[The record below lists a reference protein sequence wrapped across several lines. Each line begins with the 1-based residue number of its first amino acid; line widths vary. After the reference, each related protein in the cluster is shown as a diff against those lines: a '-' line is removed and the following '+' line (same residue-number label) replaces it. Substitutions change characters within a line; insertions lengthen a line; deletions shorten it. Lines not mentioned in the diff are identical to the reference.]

1 MNIKKMYRVELPKIK
16 DVCFGDIIGKNFFL
30 WENNKLCFKLP
41 TTMQKPVNGE
51 RINAICF
58 SPEFDFLDLPQYE
71 PVIEVD
77 ITMIAEKP

>member
-41 TTMQKPVNGE
+41 TTM
-51 RINAICF
+51 
-58 SPEFDFLDLPQYE
+58 
-71 PVIEVD
+71 
-77 ITMIAEKP
+77 